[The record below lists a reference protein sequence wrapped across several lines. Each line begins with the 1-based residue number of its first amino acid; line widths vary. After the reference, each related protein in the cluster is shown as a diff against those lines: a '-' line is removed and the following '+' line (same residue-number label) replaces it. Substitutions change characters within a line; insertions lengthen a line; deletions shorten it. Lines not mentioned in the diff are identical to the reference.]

1 MSTQEARL
9 RTFSGTRTRWYVD
22 FRVSSDQ
29 RIRMSP
35 MLTVMAPSS
44 GDAGTCTYEDRPPL
58 SRQIMHCQ
66 AHQRL
71 HHIPG

>member
-1 MSTQEARL
+1 MPWEDDNNTAERKL

-44 GDAGTCTYEDRPPL
+44 GDAGTCTFQDHPPL
-58 SRQIMHCQ
+58 SQ
-66 AHQRL
+66 
-71 HHIPG
+71 